1 MRDAW
6 PQEVREEAVR
16 RYLAGESAS
25 ALAREL
31 GPTRQTILRWVREAH
46 PGASRPVP
54 ESLRRNRQAEP
65 VGEKIAVEDFWASWE
80 DRQREFAQ
88 AGAEPAPE
96 ADPAPEPAPEGEAGE
111 SGLSPEGEFRFAI
124 LPYLLLGIGG
134 GAIARAVREAIRG
147 RAG

>member
-1 MRDAW
+1 MRNAW

-31 GPTRQTILRWVREAH
+31 GPSRQAILRWVREAH

-65 VGEKIAVEDFWASWE
+65 VGAAEDFWASWE
-80 DRQREFAQ
+80 DRQRELAQ
-88 AGAEPAPE
+88 AGAEPVPE
-96 ADPAPEPAPEGEAGE
+96 PDSAPEPAPEGEAGE